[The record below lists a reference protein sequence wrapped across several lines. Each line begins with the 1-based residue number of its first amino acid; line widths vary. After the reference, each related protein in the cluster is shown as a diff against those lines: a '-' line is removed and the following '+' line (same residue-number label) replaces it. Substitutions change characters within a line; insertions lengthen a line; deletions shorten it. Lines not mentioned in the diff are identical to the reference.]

1 MSVNVTEEVQKL
13 FRKNN
18 GKFTSAD
25 IKNLRNKYDDVEV
38 AEKIEKAYYEKF
50 INIEKKAKKFAQLIR
65 EKYSSQQQP
74 FHVLLE
80 KARAFK
86 TKYELDDDEFAAFQ
100 RIYEQ
105 ELVGISSP
113 EVYSA
118 NTNMMKVLGSVSV
131 DFNGFNTKLSDN
143 DFKSLQEVLKLYA
156 ATRPLHAQ
164 VVLQSMQY
172 EDCSYEAISGQYK
185 REMGHKS
192 HEHVHPVMAA
202 MFLPKIA
209 LLESH
214 FLHSNVAGIV
224 KSRYNGEPIAT
235 RADYELFYAL
245 TSDPN
250 DVVCDN
256 RSPVL
261 DLLNR
266 ANVQNQLWNSVLNL
280 RNGQYYNASFRDFIG
295 AVDMCKLNRQDTP
308 DFVYGRYD
316 GTVLR
321 RILSTFSFRPTIVST
336 MPIYNIVN
344 VNPYQQ
350 NVRPKVTAVPM
361 VNLKAPAIAD
371 DAGLDLRDA
380 LSQQQFVIENGVMVP
395 RDTNIIYS
403 RGVLFFFVDRR
414 SDPFRSVPN
423 VQPFDLNRMP
433 SAIAGFERIHTRPV
447 RFGAELTIRSD
458 LYHLR
463 SVVVAETSNVK
474 QGLVIGSSTLI
485 MNHADPANDRYQ
497 NECLWYNP
505 LGVVDT
511 IKDASS
517 GAPLRNTPV
526 VEITYAPVESSSG
539 YNFVNLAETRGII
552 FMYELVND
560 NTSGEFNY

>member
-1 MSVNVTEEVQKL
+1 MSFNVDEEVKKL
-13 FRKNN
+13 YRKNN

-25 IKNLRNKYDDVEV
+25 IKNLRSKYDDVEV
-38 AEKIEKAYYEKF
+38 ADKIEKAYYEKF
-50 INIEKKAKKFAQLIR
+50 TNIEKKAKKFAQLIR

-86 TKYELDDDEFAAFQ
+86 SKYELDDDEFAAFQ

-118 NTNMMKVLGSVSV
+118 STNMTKVLGSVSV
-131 DFNGFNTKLSDN
+131 DFNGFNTKLSDS
-143 DFKSLQEVLKLYA
+143 DFKSLQELLKLHA
-156 ATRPLHAQ
+156 STRPLHAQ

-172 EDCSYEAISGQYK
+172 EDCAYEALTGQYK
-185 REMGHKS
+185 RELGHKA
-192 HEHVHPVMAA
+192 HEHVHPVIAA
-202 MFLPKIA
+202 MFLPKVD

-214 FLHSNVAGIV
+214 FLQSNIASIV

-235 RADYELFYAL
+235 RPDYELFYAL
-245 TSDPN
+245 TTDPN

-266 ANVQNQLWNSVLNL
+266 ANVQTQLWSCVLNL

-350 NVRPKVTAVPM
+350 NIRPRVTAVPM
-361 VNLKAPAIAD
+361 VNLKVPAISD
-371 DAGLDLRDA
+371 GPLDLSEA
-380 LSQQQFVIENGVMVP
+380 LSQQQFIIENGMMVP

-403 RGVLFFFVDRR
+403 RGALFFFVDRR
-414 SDPFRSVPN
+414 SDQFRSVPN
-423 VQPFDLNRMP
+423 MQPFDLTRMP
-433 SAIAGFERIHTRPV
+433 TAVSGFERIHTRPV
-447 RFGAELTIRSD
+447 RFNPELTIRSD

-463 SVVVAETSNVK
+463 SVVVAETSKIK

-485 MNHADPANDRYQ
+485 MSHADPAQDRYTSQ
-497 NECLWYNP
+497 CYWYNP
-505 LGVVDT
+505 LGVIDSIVKPDGRVEKDPPTGT
-511 IKDASS
+511 I
-517 GAPLRNTPV
+517 
-526 VEITYAPVESSSG
+526 EYAPVEGSDG
-539 YNFVNLAETRGII
+539 MNFVELAETKGII
-552 FMYELVND
+552 FMYQLVND
-560 NTSGEFNY
+560 TTSGEFNY